1 MRQLLNKS
9 ACVLTVALLVSHAPE
24 VFAQVTQVPG
34 QAKVTNFFTWILTL
48 VQVAGYSLFTIA
60 LMMLGYKVSYVEGFK
75 IADGKGIVIG
85 GLIFGLA
92 GVIATYFVAP

>member
-1 MRQLLNKS
+1 MRHHLIK
-9 ACVLTVALLVSHAPE
+9 TVIALAATILCLHSPE
-24 VFAQVTQVPG
+24 ALAQVAG
-34 QAKVTNFFTWILTL
+34 ASKVTSFFSWILSL

-60 LMMLGYKVSYVEGFK
+60 LMMLGYKVTYVEGFK

-92 GVIATYFVAP
+92 GVIATYFTS

>member
-1 MRQLLNKS
+1 MRRALNTTVVVLGTLLLGLHGS
-9 ACVLTVALLVSHAPE
+9 EVL
-24 VFAQVTQVPG
+24 AQVAG
-34 QAKVTNFFTWILTL
+34 ASKVTSFFSWILSL

-60 LMMLGYKVSYVEGFK
+60 LMMLGYKVTYVEGFK

-92 GVIATYFVAP
+92 GVIATYFTS

>member
-1 MRQLLNKS
+1 MRTHIDKAALIL
-9 ACVLTVALLVSHAPE
+9 AATVLGLHAPE
-24 VFAQVTQVPG
+24 VLAQVAG
-34 QAKVTNFFTWILTL
+34 ASKVTSFFSWILSL

-60 LMMLGYKVSYVEGFK
+60 LMMLGYKVTYVEGFK

-92 GVIATYFVAP
+92 GVIATYFTS